1 MKVPFWRSVILT
13 GQVTLTGTMYVG
25 QHHGSVESR
34 QRARNSQRSHSVVVE
49 LKWLL
54 RYLGLAKE

>member
-13 GQVTLTGTMYVG
+13 GQVTLTGTVQVG
-25 QHHGSVESR
+25 QHPGPVESR

-49 LKWLL
+49 LRWLL
-54 RYLGLAKE
+54 RDLGLAKK

>member
-1 MKVPFWRSVILT
+1 MKVPFWPSVILT
-13 GQVTLTGTMYVG
+13 GQVTLTGTEKVG
-25 QHHGSVESR
+25 QHHGSVEPR
-34 QRARNSQRSHSVVVE
+34 QRARKSQRSHSVVVE